1 MREPRAG
8 LLVGLIVFA
17 SGGLYTYLPVETTSG
32 RTNFIRINRFTG
44 ATSYCYVFNREL
56 SCF

>member
-44 ATSYCYVFNREL
+44 ATSYCYVFN
-56 SCF
+56 ST